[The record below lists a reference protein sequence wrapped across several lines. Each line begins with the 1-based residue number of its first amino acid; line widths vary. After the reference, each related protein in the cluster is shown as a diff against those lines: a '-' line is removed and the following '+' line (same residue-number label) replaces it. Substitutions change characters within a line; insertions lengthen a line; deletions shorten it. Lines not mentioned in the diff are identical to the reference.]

1 MNNII
6 LCESCGC
13 SGRAV
18 QAMLT
23 DDSEYPL
30 FFHLG
35 HDAYTGDMHFRCAN
49 CGALLLVDP
58 MQMITR
64 QFVRG
69 IASGLGSPASGID
82 QKVNDLFCKSACKST
97 HP

>member
-6 LCESCGC
+6 RCESCGC

-69 IASGLGSPASGID
+69 VVSGFGSAFNIAQRENHSS
-82 QKVNDLFCKSACKST
+82 CKPTDKSV
-97 HP
+97 HS